1 MIHSFSS
8 SSISIQ
14 SFQNRF
20 DKVLQKFIIS
30 KATPIKPNKKK
41 PKGRIEKMD
50 SLGMFEHERRIS
62 LGLLNSTLQ
71 SFTFTDDSFSST
83 NSGHSRTAVD
93 SSATTTNETITDDS
107 TLLRP
112 VRTGRAKQPPCYV
125 SLSNKFMIKWERY
138 STIDSSHFTERAS
151 FEYEN
156 AP

>member
-1 MIHSFSS
+1 MIHFFSS

-50 SLGMFEHERRIS
+50 SLGMFEREQRI
-62 LGLLNSTLQ
+62 LFELFYSTLQ
-71 SFTFTDDSFSST
+71 PFTFTDDSFSST
-83 NSGHSRTAVD
+83 NSGHSRTTVD
-93 SSATTTNETITDDS
+93 SSATRASHATNETITNDS

-125 SLSNKFMIKWERY
+125 SLSNKFMIR
-138 STIDSSHFTERAS
+138 
-151 FEYEN
+151 
-156 AP
+156 